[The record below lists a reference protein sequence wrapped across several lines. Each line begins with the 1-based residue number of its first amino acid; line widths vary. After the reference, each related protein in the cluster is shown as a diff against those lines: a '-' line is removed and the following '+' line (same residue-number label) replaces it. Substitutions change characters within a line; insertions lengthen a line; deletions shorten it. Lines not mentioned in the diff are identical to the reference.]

1 MRKQL
6 TGVFEGGLSV
16 MARPLLSYFL
26 LSLSPL
32 FVSSVSGKDSYAWHA
47 AEVSGDEKAVLVL
60 CPGMNGDGA
69 FFFNESPWMDFAAA
83 HNLGVIAIAFK
94 SDADA
99 MYGEAR
105 EGYYWPEQGSGDA
118 LLGAIRKTYGEVV
131 PILIYGF
138 SGGAHFASRFAEW
151 KPDRV
156 IAWAA
161 YSAQF
166 WDSPHPSETNP
177 PGIVACGEYDGPRW
191 HPSFAYFYEGRQQG
205 KPWVWVSLPETGH
218 YRHGAFEQFVRDFFT
233 GVYTKAGPAAFADV
247 ESGERFEAP
256 DESIQSE
263 LLAIFPD
270 ETLRKAWREVHA
282 F

>member
-1 MRKQL
+1 MNRIR
-6 TGVFEGGLSV
+6 TVIC
-16 MARPLLSYFL
+16 
-26 LSLSPL
+26 LSLAL
-32 FVSSVSGKDSYAWHA
+32 LGSVACADSYAWHA
-47 AEVSGDEKAVLVL
+47 AEARGDEKAVLVL
-60 CPGMNGDGA
+60 CPGMNQNGA
-69 FFFNESPWMDFAAA
+69 FFLEESPWMDFARA
-83 HNLGVIAIAFK
+83 HDLGVIAIAFK
-94 SDADA
+94 SNADQ

-118 LLGAIRKTYGEVV
+118 LLAAIDKTYGKDL

-151 KPDRV
+151 KPERV

-166 WDSPHPSETNP
+166 WDSPQASETNP

-218 YRHGAFEQFVRDFFT
+218 YRHGAFEEFVRDFFI
-233 GVYTKAGPAAFADV
+233 GVYTKAGPVAFADV
-247 ESGERFEAP
+247 ESGELFETP
-256 DESIQSE
+256 DASIQSE
-263 LLAIFPD
+263 LLAIFPND
-270 ETLRKAWREVHA
+270 TLRKAWRNVHA